1 MLLSLLQG
9 ETSAI
14 WKVWAKRCNWT
25 QYLYYLFLYD
35 AEDQTRSLAHASSS
49 FPWRNVALL
58 LLLPL
63 SLEQTSA
70 WQSNKIKVKPGEC
83 PRERLFCDVMRP
95 DLCKSDFNCP
105 DYMKCCTFACGKK
118 CMDPYE
124 EPCMLPFKEGDCKMR
139 LQRWYYDFKKQQC
152 RTFIYHGCQGNAN
165 SFLRLDDC
173 KKACML
179 IVKKGQCPLFPYTSR
194 MECPKPCK
202 NDMDCLMTEKCCDS
216 RCGFVCANLW
226 QVKPGFC
233 PRMPQMCKKISK
245 PMCLQD
251 SDCPEGEKCCSRC
264 GLMCL
269 APLK

>member
-25 QYLYYLFLYD
+25 QYLYFIYLFLCG
-35 AEDQTRSLAHASSS
+35 AEDQTRSLAHASSTFS
-49 FPWRNVALL
+49 WRNVALL

-70 WQSNKIKVKPGEC
+70 SQSNKIKVKPGEC
-83 PRERLFCDVMRP
+83 PRERLFCDIMMP
-95 DLCKSDFNCP
+95 DLCKSDFHCP

-124 EPCMLPFKEGDCKMR
+124 
-139 LQRWYYDFKKQQC
+139 
-152 RTFIYHGCQGNAN
+152 
-165 SFLRLDDC
+165 
-173 KKACML
+173 
-179 IVKKGQCPLFPYTSR
+179 VKKGQCPLFPYTSR

-202 NDMDCLMTEKCCDS
+202 SDMDCLMTEKCCDS

-233 PRMPQMCKKISK
+233 PRMPQMCNKISK

-269 APLK
+269 APRK

>member
-25 QYLYYLFLYD
+25 QYLYFIYLFLCG
-35 AEDQTRSLAHASSS
+35 AEDQTRSLAHASSTFS
-49 FPWRNVALL
+49 WRNVALL

-70 WQSNKIKVKPGEC
+70 SQSNKIKVKPGEC
-83 PRERLFCDVMRP
+83 PRERLFCDIMMP
-95 DLCKSDFNCP
+95 DLCKSDFHCP

-124 EPCMLPFKEGDCKMR
+124 EPCMLPFKGGDCRMR
-139 LQRWYYDFKKQQC
+139 LQRWYYDFKKHQC

-165 SFLRLDDC
+165 NFLRLDDC

-202 NDMDCLMTEKCCDS
+202 SDMDCLMTEKCCDS

-226 QVKPGFC
+226 QG
-233 PRMPQMCKKISK
+233 
-245 PMCLQD
+245 
-251 SDCPEGEKCCSRC
+251 
-264 GLMCL
+264 
-269 APLK
+269 